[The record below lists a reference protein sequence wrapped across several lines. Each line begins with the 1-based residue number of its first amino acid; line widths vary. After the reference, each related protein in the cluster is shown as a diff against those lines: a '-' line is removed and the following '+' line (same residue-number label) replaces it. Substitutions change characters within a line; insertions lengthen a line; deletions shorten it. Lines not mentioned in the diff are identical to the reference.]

1 MCRRR
6 ALRIGCGVLLAPVVL
21 ALLAFGY
28 AQLRSEARLQRRY
41 EVAVE
46 TVPIPTDEEVLERG
60 RRLVVTGRCT
70 ECHGQRLSGEVVS
83 ADASIGRIYASNL
96 TSGLGGVG
104 RTYSDEDWIRAIRHG
119 IGQDGRSLIV
129 TPAQYYYYLSDEDL
143 GAIIA
148 YLKSLAPV
156 DNELPSPSVGPLAR
170 FFLVAADMR
179 DWLPAEKIDHSG
191 PRPAA
196 PTPGINS
203 TYGQYLL
210 RTKACLG
217 CHAVSDLSA
226 APGGE
231 LAGMTLD
238 EFMWAARFSQD
249 RSMSIN
255 TRPLTDAELEAIWL
269 YLRQL
274 PPDQDDI
281 R

>member
-1 MCRRR
+1 MCRRK
-6 ALRIGCGVLLAPVVL
+6 ALRIGCGLLVGPIVL
-21 ALLAFGY
+21 ALLIFGY
-28 AQLRSEARLQRRY
+28 AQLRSEARLQRHY
-41 EVAVE
+41 DVTVE
-46 TVPIPTDEEVLERG
+46 TVAIPTDDEALTRG

-96 TSGLGGVG
+96 TSGRGGVG
-104 RTYSDEDWIRAIRHG
+104 QHYTDEDWIRAIRHG

-148 YLKSLAPV
+148 YLKSLPPV
-156 DNELPSPSVGPLAR
+156 DNELPSPSVGPLTR

-179 DWLPAEKIDHSG
+179 DWLPAEKIDHRG

-196 PTPGINS
+196 PPPAIS
-203 TYGQYLL
+203 SQYGQYLL
-210 RTKACLG
+210 RIKACLG
-217 CHAVSDLSA
+217 CHSVSDLSA
-226 APGGE
+226 APGGA
-231 LAGMTLD
+231 LAEMSLD
-238 EFMWAARFSQD
+238 EFVYSARFSQD

-255 TRPLTDAELEAIWL
+255 TRPLTDEELEAIWL

-274 PPDQDDI
+274 PPDQQDI